1 MSHSIISVNVWTTMA
16 LSDEILFDIS
26 IFDNNPGSQA
36 LILLKKENLWTCCF
50 SQNILWPD
58 LVFS

>member
-36 LILLKKENLWTCCF
+36 LILLKKENL
-50 SQNILWPD
+50 
-58 LVFS
+58 